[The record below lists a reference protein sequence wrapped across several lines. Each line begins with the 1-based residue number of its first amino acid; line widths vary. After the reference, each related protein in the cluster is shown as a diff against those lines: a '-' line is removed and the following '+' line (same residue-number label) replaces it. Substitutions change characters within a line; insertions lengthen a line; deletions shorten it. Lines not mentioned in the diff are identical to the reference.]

1 MTGDPDDT
9 ARIPLSS
16 GALTR
21 FHSSAATHPG
31 ARRPQNQD
39 ACLDR
44 PDLGLWAVADGAG
57 GHREGE
63 AASRAIVA
71 ALDAIPPGLSGSELL
86 AQVRLRLAGVHAA
99 LRAEAARL
107 GDGVVMASTVAALI
121 ARGEHFAC
129 LWAGDTRIYRLH
141 GTAVEA
147 LTHDH
152 SLVQE
157 LVDGGSLA
165 PEAAEAHPQANVI
178 TRAIGADTEEV
189 PLDKVTGRLL
199 SGDRFLLCSD
209 GVWKTLA
216 PDALARL
223 LAHEDAA
230 RLTMHEALARD
241 ASDNIT
247 AVAVCVDCGEA
258 ATALPLSHA

>member
-9 ARIPLSS
+9 ARIPPSPVAP
-16 GALTR
+16 GR
-21 FHSSAATHPG
+21 FRSSAATHPG

-63 AASRAIVA
+63 AASRAVVA

-99 LRAEAARL
+99 LRAEAGRM

-129 LWAGDTRIYRLH
+129 LWAGDTRVYRLH
-141 GTAVEA
+141 GTILEP

-157 LVDGGSLA
+157 LVDGGTLA

-178 TRAIGADTEEV
+178 TRAIGADADEV
-189 PLDKVTGRLL
+189 LLDKVTGRLL
-199 SGDRFLLCSD
+199 PGDRFLLCSD

-216 PDALARL
+216 PDDLARL
-223 LAHEDAA
+223 LANEDAA
-230 RLTMHEALARD
+230 RLATDAALARE
-241 ASDNIT
+241 ANDNIT
-247 AVAVCVDCGEA
+247 AVAVHVGCDEA
-258 ATALPLSHA
+258 ATELPSSDA